1 MMDWDGQ
8 LQGSERQKKFRLK
21 QLTGGKITPR
31 EFGGTLTF
39 DSRNSFLRQQTH
51 GLASGFNV
59 DEKRL
64 LRNGVTGGNIYSILH
79 YSYANEILNEQ
90 EKALLKTQTTFG
102 QRHKSVSQPLNKAQQ
117 MRRDFNLRQLA
128 QGGPT
133 NNVLGLFSRNEYE
146 TPTPSLRKFSEILSK
161 N

>member
-1 MMDWDGQ
+1 
-8 LQGSERQKKFRLK
+8 
-21 QLTGGKITPR
+21 
-31 EFGGTLTF
+31 
-39 DSRNSFLRQQTH
+39 LRQQTH

-102 QRHKSVSQPLNKAQQ
+102 
-117 MRRDFNLRQLA
+117 
-128 QGGPT
+128 
-133 NNVLGLFSRNEYE
+133 
-146 TPTPSLRKFSEILSK
+146 
-161 N
+161 